1 MSKFGEY
8 LKSVGETK
16 ENIMG
21 SDSSEYVPFLI
32 NRSMSYFPD
41 TLWYTVAI
49 NRHGGMIPKEIQ
61 YMYYLES
68 LPKRKR
74 FSRWA
79 KKKEDKMVKPI
90 MEMYL
95 CSEKKAWEYINLLT
109 EDQKSD
115 IMKEYKI
122 IEDSL

>member
-8 LKSVGETK
+8 LKSIGETK

-21 SDSSEYVPFLI
+21 FDSSEYVPFLI

-41 TLWYTVAI
+41 TFWYAATM
-49 NRHGGMIPKEIQ
+49 NRHGGIVPKETQ
-61 YMYYLES
+61 YMYYLDS
-68 LPKRKR
+68 IPKRKR

-79 KKKEDKMVKPI
+79 KKNDDKLIKPI
-90 MEMYL
+90 MEIYS
-95 CSEKKAWEYINLLT
+95 CSEKKAFEYINILT
-109 EDQKSD
+109 EEQKSD